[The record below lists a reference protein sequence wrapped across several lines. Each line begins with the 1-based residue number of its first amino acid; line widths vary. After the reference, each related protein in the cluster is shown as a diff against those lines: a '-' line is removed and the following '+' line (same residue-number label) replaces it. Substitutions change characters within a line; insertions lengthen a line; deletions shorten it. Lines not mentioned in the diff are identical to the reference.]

1 MTPTIDAHVCLDTHS
16 THPSAVTA
24 VLTGTRA
31 HIAHLGLEGA
41 DWTAV
46 ADNVLVLVLV
56 RIDGVSSAGSPS
68 LGVSSGS
75 P

>member
-1 MTPTIDAHVCLDTHS
+1 MTPTIDAHVCLDTHP
-16 THPSAVTA
+16 THPGAVTA
-24 VLTGTRA
+24 VLTGTQA
-31 HIAHLGLEGA
+31 HIAHLGLEAA

-46 ADNVLVLVLV
+46 ADNVLVLV

>member
-1 MTPTIDAHVCLDTHS
+1 MTPTIDAHVCLDTHP

-31 HIAHLGLEGA
+31 HIAHLGLEAA
-41 DWTAV
+41 DWTTV
-46 ADNVLVLVLV
+46 ADNVLVLV